1 MRLTCK
7 WLMVLS
13 IVGLGATV
21 GSLRPPGGPTLL
33 QQHHQHQHQSD
44 DWLQTLPDLS
54 FDHLREKY
62 GKDSSTSFNRTNEQ
76 LLLLQALRG
85 SLGSLEDVDAIV
97 NSTEHH
103 FRQTLE
109 QYYRRY
115 PELLEPPPQA
125 GNSSNAFLEV
135 SSATSTRSMEGS
147 CEVCVYVIEN
157 KQMRQ
162 PFLCRGLKSAQYVII
177 IVLFQ

>member
-1 MRLTCK
+1 MLC
-7 WLMVLS
+7 

-21 GSLRPPGGPTLL
+21 GSLRLPGGPTAL
-33 QQHHQHQHQSD
+33 HHQNQKD
-44 DWLQTLPDLS
+44 DWRQTLPDLS

-62 GKDSSTSFNRTNEQ
+62 GKHSETSLNRTNEQ

-85 SLGSLEDVDAIV
+85 SLGSLEEVDAIV

-115 PELLEPPPQA
+115 PELLETPPQT
-125 GNSSNAFLEV
+125 GNSSNAAFLEV
-135 SSATSTRSMEGS
+135 SSATSTKSMEGS

-177 IVLFQ
+177 IAVCCESASLHLSA